1 MNAETKPQSKHTMND
16 QIMEIL
22 RVLAEKFGTTTEFL
36 WGIMVRQAYVV
47 GISQI
52 IAFVMAGL
60 FVFAWN
66 RYVWSIRLPED
77 PQEDRGGDKTFGI
90 MMVRLFGIIGAC
102 MWAMMLLCGLTE
114 ITTALINP
122 EYWAIKQVGQL
133 FTK

>member
-1 MNAETKPQSKHTMND
+1 MTD

-22 RVLAEKFGTTTEFL
+22 RILAEKFGTTTEFL

-52 IAFVMAGL
+52 LAFVMAGL

-90 MMVRLFGIIGAC
+90 IMVRLFGVVGAC
-102 MWAMMLLCGLTE
+102 MWAMMFLCGLTE
-114 ITTALINP
+114 ITTALVNP

>member
-1 MNAETKPQSKHTMND
+1 MTD

-52 IAFVMAGL
+52 LAFVMAGL

-90 MMVRLFGIIGAC
+90 MMVRLFGVVGAC
-102 MWAMMLLCGLTE
+102 MWAMMFLCGLTE
-114 ITTALINP
+114 ITTALVNP

>member
-1 MNAETKPQSKHTMND
+1 MTD

-60 FVFAWN
+60 FVFSWN
-66 RYVWSIRLPED
+66 RYVWSIRLPQKPEED
-77 PQEDRGGDKTFGI
+77 HGGDKTFGI
-90 MMVRLFGIIGAC
+90 MMVRLFGVVGAC
-102 MWAMMLLCGLTE
+102 MWIMVFLCGLTD
-114 ITTALINP
+114 ITTALVNP
-122 EYWAIKQVGQL
+122 EYWALKQVGQL

>member
-1 MNAETKPQSKHTMND
+1 
-16 QIMEIL
+16 MEIL
-22 RVLAEKFGTTTEFL
+22 HVLAEKFGTTTEFL

-52 IAFVMAGL
+52 LAFVMAGL

-90 MMVRLFGIIGAC
+90 MMVRLFGVVGAC
-102 MWAMMLLCGLTE
+102 MWAMMFLCGLTE
-114 ITTALINP
+114 ITTALVNP

>member
-1 MNAETKPQSKHTMND
+1 MTD

-22 RVLAEKFGTTTEFL
+22 HVLAEKFGTTTEFL

-52 IAFVMAGL
+52 LAFVMAGL

-90 MMVRLFGIIGAC
+90 MMVRLFGVVGAC
-102 MWAMMLLCGLTE
+102 MWAMMFLCGLTE
-114 ITTALINP
+114 ITTALVNP

>member
-1 MNAETKPQSKHTMND
+1 MTD

-52 IAFVMAGL
+52 LAFVMAGL

-90 MMVRLFGIIGAC
+90 MMVRLFGVVGAC
-102 MWAMMLLCGLTE
+102 MWAMMFLCGLTE
-114 ITTALINP
+114 ITTALFNP

>member
-1 MNAETKPQSKHTMND
+1 MTY

-52 IAFVMAGL
+52 LAFVMAGL

-90 MMVRLFGIIGAC
+90 MMVRLFGVVGAC
-102 MWAMMLLCGLTE
+102 MWAMMFLCGLTE
-114 ITTALINP
+114 ITTALVNP